1 MSTVEEALP
10 GDTCL
15 PTPTSLPLLGLL
27 ALACGAF
34 ITVLTEC
41 IVAGLLPAISHD
53 LRISEAL
60 VGQLTTI
67 YAVGSMLTAIPVVK
81 FTSHLPR
88 RPLLLA
94 ALIGFALVNSAM
106 AWSQSYAVMMV
117 TRFLAGVAA
126 GLLWSLVA
134 GYASRMVAPHQQG
147 RAIALAM
154 LGTPLAMTIGIPAG
168 TWLSQLIGWRW
179 VFGLMSLLSL
189 VLVAWARATLPPVP
203 GLPPQTQG
211 RLRDVVAL
219 PGLLPV
225 YVVMLFAV
233 LAHNVLYTYIAP
245 FAALSGAQASLD
257 RLLLLF
263 GVASV
268 VSIVITGALI
278 DRWMRPLM
286 AIGTAL
292 FLLAA
297 LAMALWPHSSAVLVG
312 AVLVW
317 GLGFGGAATLIQ
329 TAVARRAG
337 EQQDLGQSL
346 VVVGWNLAIAGGGL
360 VGGVLLK
367 TAGVVMLPWSLVVLL
382 VVTVGVVVSGRR
394 AWA

>member
-1 MSTVEEALP
+1 VSAIDEAVSGALC
-10 GDTCL
+10 T
-15 PTPTSLPLLGLL
+15 PTPVRLPLLGLL

-41 IVAGLLPAISHD
+41 IVAGLLPAMSHD

-60 VGQLTTI
+60 VGQLTTV

-106 AWSQSYAVMMV
+106 AWSQSYALMMV
-117 TRFLAGVAA
+117 TRFFAGVAA

-147 RAIALAM
+147 RAIAVAM

-286 AIGTAL
+286 AMGTAL

-346 VVVGWNLAIAGGGL
+346 VVVGWNLAIAGGGV

-382 VVTVGVVVSGRR
+382 VVTVGVVGVGRR
-394 AWA
+394 GWA

>member
-1 MSTVEEALP
+1 M
-10 GDTCL
+10 
-15 PTPTSLPLLGLL
+15 
-27 ALACGAF
+27 ACGAF

-41 IVAGLLPAISHD
+41 IVAGLLPAMSHD

-60 VGQLTTI
+60 VGQLTTV

-106 AWSQSYAVMMV
+106 AWSQSYALMMV
-117 TRFLAGVAA
+117 TRFFAGVAA

-147 RAIALAM
+147 RAIAVAM

-268 VSIVITGALI
+268 VSIAITGALI

-286 AIGTAL
+286 VIGTGL
-292 FLLAA
+292 FLVAA

-312 AVLVW
+312 AMLVW

-346 VVVGWNLAIAGGGL
+346 VVVGWNLAIAGGGV

-382 VVTVGVVVSGRR
+382 VVTVGVVGVGRR
-394 AWA
+394 GWA

>member
-1 MSTVEEALP
+1 MNPAEEALP
-10 GDTCL
+10 RDACL
-15 PTPTSLPLLGLL
+15 PTPARLPLLGLL

-41 IVAGLLPAISHD
+41 VVAGLLPAMSHD

-106 AWSQSYAVMMV
+106 AWSQSYALMMV
-117 TRFLAGVAA
+117 TRFFAGVAA

-147 RAIALAM
+147 RAIAVAM
-154 LGTPLAMTIGIPAG
+154 LGTPLAMTIGIPVG

-189 VLVAWARATLPPVP
+189 LLVAWARATLPPVP

-225 YVVMLFAV
+225 YLVMLLAV

-286 AIGTAL
+286 AIGTGL

-297 LAMALWPHSSAVLVG
+297 LAMALWPYSSAVLVG

-337 EQQDLGQSL
+337 DQQDLGQSL
-346 VVVGWNLAIAGGGL
+346 VVVGWNLAIAGGGV

-382 VVTVGVVVSGRR
+382 VVTVGVVVPARR

>member
-1 MSTVEEALP
+1 MSAIDDAVPGAL
-10 GDTCL
+10 CA
-15 PTPTSLPLLGLL
+15 PTPTRLPWLGLL

-41 IVAGLLPAISHD
+41 IVAGLLPAMSRD
-53 LRISEAL
+53 LGISEAL

-81 FTSHLPR
+81 LTSHLPR

-106 AWSQSYAVMMV
+106 AWSQSYALMMV

-126 GLLWSLVA
+126 GLLWALLA
-134 GYASRMVAPHQQG
+134 GYASRMVEPHQQG
-147 RAIALAM
+147 RAIAVAM
-154 LGTPLAMTIGIPAG
+154 LGTPLAMTIGIPLG

-189 VLVAWARATLPPVP
+189 VLVAWARGTLPPVP
-203 GLPPQTQG
+203 GLPPQTHG
-211 RLRDVVAL
+211 RLRDVIAL

-225 YVVMLFAV
+225 YLVMLLAV

-245 FAALSGAQASLD
+245 FSALSGVQASLD
-257 RLLLLF
+257 RLLLAF

-268 VSIVITGALI
+268 LSIVVTGALI

-286 AIGTAL
+286 ALGSGL
-292 FLLAA
+292 FLFAA
-297 LAMALWPHSSAVLVG
+297 LAMALWPNSSAVLVG
-312 AVLVW
+312 AVLAG

-360 VGGVLLK
+360 LGGVLLK
-367 TAGVVMLPWSLVVLL
+367 TTGVAMLPWSLVVVL
-382 VVTVGVVVSGRR
+382 VATVAVVVPGKR

>member
-1 MSTVEEALP
+1 MNAMDETLP
-10 GDTCL
+10 SSACD
-15 PTPTSLPLLGLL
+15 PIPARLPLLGLL

-41 IVAGLLPAISHD
+41 IVAGLLPAMSHD
-53 LRISEAL
+53 LGISEAL

-67 YAVGSMLTAIPVVK
+67 YAAGSLLTAIPVVK
-81 FTSHLPR
+81 LTSHLPR
-88 RPLLLA
+88 RPLLIA
-94 ALIGFALVNSAM
+94 ALIGFAVVNSAM
-106 AWSQSYAVMMV
+106 AWSQSYLVMLV
-117 TRFLAGVAA
+117 TRFLGGVAA
-126 GLLWSLVA
+126 GLLWALLA
-134 GYASRMVAPHQQG
+134 GYASRMVAPQLQG
-147 RAIALAM
+147 RAIAVAM
-154 LGTPLAMTIGIPAG
+154 LGTPLAMTLGIPVG

-189 VLVAWARATLPPVP
+189 VLVLWARATLPPVP
-203 GLPPQTQG
+203 GLPAQKSG
-211 RLRDVVAL
+211 SLRDVLAL
-219 PGLLPV
+219 PGLVSVL
-225 YVVMLFAV
+225 VVMLLAV

-245 FAALSGAQASLD
+245 FATLSGTQASLD
-257 RLLLLF
+257 GLLLLF

-268 VSIVITGALI
+268 VSIAVTGALI

-286 AIGTAL
+286 AIGTGL

-297 LAMALWPHSSAVLVG
+297 VAMALWPHSSAVVVT

-329 TAVARRAG
+329 TAVARRSG

-346 VVVGWNLAIAGGGL
+346 VVVGWNLAIAGGGV

-367 TAGVVMLPWSLVVLL
+367 ASGVAVLPWALVGLL
-382 VVTVGVVVSGRR
+382 VVALGVVVPARR